1 MNMAVTVRSAT
12 LHDAESIA
20 PLLGELD
27 YPATPDEVVRRLS
40 ALSAE
45 RGVAVFVAEDEG
57 RIHGVA
63 TVQRLHVLNSDAGF
77 AQLLLLVVGADAR
90 RRGVGRALVAAAE
103 AWALERGCVRM
114 LVACGEER
122 TDAHS
127 FYEALGYHHTARRY
141 VKRIASK

>member
-1 MNMAVTVRSAT
+1 MAMIVRPAT

-27 YPATPDEVVRRLS
+27 YPAAPEEVARRLT
-40 ALSAE
+40 ALEAE
-45 RGVAVFVAEDEG
+45 QGVAAFVAENGG
-57 RIHGVA
+57 RMVGVA
-63 TVQRLHVLNSDAGF
+63 TVQRLHVLHSDAGF
-77 AQLLLLVVGADAR
+77 AQLLLLVVGADVR
-90 RRGVGRALVAAAE
+90 RRGVGRALVAKAE
-103 AWALERGCVRM
+103 AWALAHDCTRM

-141 VKRIASK
+141 IKRIASR

>member
-1 MNMAVTVRSAT
+1 MAMTVRPAA

-27 YPATPDEVVRRLS
+27 YPATPDEVVRRLG
-40 ALSAE
+40 AFNAAP
-45 RGVAVFVAEDEG
+45 GVAAFVAEDEG

-63 TVQRLHVLNSDAGF
+63 TVQRLHVLHSDSGF
-77 AQLLLLVVGADAR
+77 AQLLLLVVGTGAR

-103 AWALERGCVRM
+103 AWALERGCTRM

-141 VKRIASK
+141 VRRLATG